1 MITRGGSGFL
11 SSFFSAA
18 KVEVRR
24 VNHTRRMNA
33 ERVCVRSADAA
44 ERPVRIPT
52 ITSENERC
60 GWSATQPR
68 SSNRGERHLFAGRP
82 GGASQNISRGPA
94 RHERSPRFGPLPIV
108 PRRGI
113 EEKISGE
120 FAVGISS
127 GAPPGQQGKRR
138 ADPGAALVPRLP
150 PANFLRCPSGTNLR
164 AEKRAFANDARI
176 PICSSNTDSCV
187 KNVRDSSPRLLQ
199 DDLTRRVRGRFRLGR
214 GFRGGVRRACK
225 FVCAG

>member
-1 MITRGGSGFL
+1 MFT
-11 SSFFSAA
+11 A
-18 KVEVRR
+18 
-24 VNHTRRMNA
+24 
-33 ERVCVRSADAA
+33 RSAHVAA
-44 ERPVRIPT
+44 ADETPAVRG
-52 ITSENERC
+52 C

-68 SSNRGERHLFAGRP
+68 WGNMGALRARAGRP

-94 RHERSPRFGPLPIV
+94 RNERSPRFGPLPIV
-108 PRRGI
+108 PRRGL
-113 EEKISGE
+113 EEKNSSE
-120 FAVGISS
+120 FAARISS
-127 GAPPGQQGKRR
+127 GAPPGQRGPRVGN
-138 ADPGAALVPRLP
+138 PGAALVPRLP

-176 PICSSNTDSCV
+176 PIGSSSTDSCV

-225 FVCAG
+225 FVCEG

>member
-1 MITRGGSGFL
+1 MLVPGSTARGRDMITRGGSGFL

-18 KVEVRR
+18 KVGVRR

-33 ERVCVRSADAA
+33 ERGCVRSTSRSADAA

-108 PRRGI
+108 PRRGL
-113 EEKISGE
+113 EEKNSSE
-120 FAVGISS
+120 FAARISS
-127 GAPPGQQGKRR
+127 GAPPGQQCKRR

-164 AEKRAFANDARI
+164 VEK
-176 PICSSNTDSCV
+176 
-187 KNVRDSSPRLLQ
+187 VRDSSPRLLQ